1 MITAFGTNDSQ
12 TVKIWSTLTMREALK
27 QTLFHKFLGKD
38 KKAIIQRITY
48 LERQAGD
55 NIKYDLLMQ
64 MGATGVTGDN
74 RMRGNEEALTYYQD
88 NVTINQLRNA
98 HAFRRMS
105 QQRTIHDLRSDAK
118 ANLADWFSDKY
129 DTYMFNCLCGNI

>member
-1 MITAFGTNDSQ
+1 
-12 TVKIWSTLTMREALK
+12 MRDALK
-27 QTLFHKFLGKD
+27 QTLFSKFLGKD
-38 KKAIIQRITY
+38 KKAILQRITD

-64 MGATGVTGDN
+64 MGNDGVVGDN

-88 NVTINQLRNA
+88 DVSIDQLRNA

-105 QQRTIHDLRSDAK
+105 QQRTVHDLRVDAK
-118 ANLADWFSDKY
+118 ANLSDWYADKMY
-129 DTYMFNCLCGNI
+129 LILVLLQLMKVI